1 MGGDAGEDAS
11 ACLKLNLWRIS
22 ALDPGSFNGRT
33 EDFES
38 SNPGSNPGPG
48 AIKPF
53 RIRSYVLISAEFIL
67 VKLPLK
73 SCLIRARCREV
84 LIWMWYEMW
93 YH

>member
-1 MGGDAGEDAS
+1 MRDDAGEEAS

-48 AIKPF
+48 ATIQYDMAPQVAHVLLSRTVKCNARQQNMEHRF
-53 RIRSYVLISAEFIL
+53 RAE
-67 VKLPLK
+67 VD
-73 SCLIRARCREV
+73 AV
-84 LIWMWYEMW
+84 
-93 YH
+93 

>member
-1 MGGDAGEDAS
+1 MGGDAGEEAS

-48 AIKPF
+48 AN
-53 RIRSYVLISAEFIL
+53 
-67 VKLPLK
+67 
-73 SCLIRARCREV
+73 
-84 LIWMWYEMW
+84 
-93 YH
+93 